1 MYKNSTNQLLKPV
14 TAKVNDSGNLEIG
27 GCDTVEL
34 VEKYGSPLYVM
45 DEVTLRNV
53 CRDYKDAFSKYP
65 KVNMMFASKALSTM
79 AISSILISEGFG
91 FDVVSAGEILH
102 YKLKFP
108 NQEFSSLGKNYL
120 QIGNKKHYAI
130 FDNLDFKRVYSFNQA
145 SFLFVGEAE
154 NENDTI
160 EKYLPI
166 LNQAASMGL
175 PLLAVGNDT
184 STFMNE
190 KIALSAGAIAEQ
202 YAVLGGKILTI
213 GKPDPMVMTYCIEAL
228 PQDIA
233 KEKILVIGDNIA
245 TDIKAANLLNMPSV
259 LISKG
264 VHINFLGEGYISDV
278 AKTRELATSLDAY
291 PDCVIS
297 NLRW

>member
-1 MYKNSTNQLLKPV
+1 MKMIRPIVNISKIIDNYDAVIVGFRGVLTEGDSIKQDAVNALFNIRKAGKRIVLCTNSALRSTQIADFFVSYKVPLKV
-14 TAKVNDSGNLEIG
+14 F
-27 GCDTVEL
+27 
-34 VEKYGSPLYVM
+34 
-45 DEVTLRNV
+45 
-53 CRDYKDAFSKYP
+53 DA
-65 KVNMMFASKALSTM
+65 L
-79 AISSILISEGFG
+79 
-91 FDVVSAGEILH
+91 VSAGEILH

>member
-1 MYKNSTNQLLKPV
+1 MKMIRPIVNIS
-14 TAKVNDSGNLEIG
+14 KVIDN
-27 GCDTVEL
+27 
-34 VEKYGSPLYVM
+34 Y
-45 DEVTLRNV
+45 
-53 CRDYKDAFSKYP
+53 DAVIVGFRG
-65 KVNMMFASKALSTM
+65 VL
-79 AISSILISEGFG
+79 SEGDSIKQDAVNALINMRKAGKRIVLCSNSSLRASQIADFFINYKVPLKV
-91 FDVVSAGEILH
+91 FDAIVSAGEILH

-108 NQEFSSLGKNYL
+108 NAEFSSLGKNYL
-120 QIGNKKHYAI
+120 QIGNKKSYAI
-130 FDNLDFKRVYSFNQA
+130 FDNLDYKRVYSFNQA
-145 SFLFVGEAE
+145 SFLFVGDAE

-166 LNQAASMGL
+166 LNQAASLGL

-202 YAVLGGKILTI
+202 YAVLGGKILTV

-228 PQDIA
+228 PADIS
-233 KEKILVIGDNIA
+233 KEKILNIGDNIA
-245 TDIKAANLLNMPSV
+245 TDIKAANLLNMPSA

-264 VHINFLGEGYISDV
+264 VHVNFLGEGYISDV

>member
-1 MYKNSTNQLLKPV
+1 MKMIRPIVNISKIIDNYDAVIVGFRGVLTEGDSIKQDAVNALVNIRKAGKRIVLCTNSALRSTQIADFFVSYKVPLKV
-14 TAKVNDSGNLEIG
+14 F
-27 GCDTVEL
+27 
-34 VEKYGSPLYVM
+34 
-45 DEVTLRNV
+45 
-53 CRDYKDAFSKYP
+53 DA
-65 KVNMMFASKALSTM
+65 L
-79 AISSILISEGFG
+79 
-91 FDVVSAGEILH
+91 VSAGEILH

-108 NQEFSSLGKNYL
+108 NQEFNSLGKNYL

-233 KEKILVIGDNIA
+233 KEKILVIGDNLS

>member
-1 MYKNSTNQLLKPV
+1 MKMIRPIVNIS
-14 TAKVNDSGNLEIG
+14 KVIDN
-27 GCDTVEL
+27 
-34 VEKYGSPLYVM
+34 Y
-45 DEVTLRNV
+45 
-53 CRDYKDAFSKYP
+53 DAVIVGFRG
-65 KVNMMFASKALSTM
+65 VL
-79 AISSILISEGFG
+79 SEGDSIKQDAVNALINMRKAGKRIVLCSNSSLRASQIADFFINYKVPLKL
-91 FDVVSAGEILH
+91 FDAIVSAGEILH

-108 NQEFSSLGKNYL
+108 NAEFSSLGKNYL
-120 QIGNKKHYAI
+120 QIGNKKSYAI
-130 FDNLDFKRVYSFNQA
+130 FDNLDYKRVYSFNQA
-145 SFLFVGEAE
+145 SFLFVGDAE

-166 LNQAASMGL
+166 LNQAASLGL

-202 YAVLGGKILTI
+202 YAVLGGRILTV
-213 GKPDPMVMTYCIEAL
+213 GKPDPMVMTYCIEAF
-228 PQDIA
+228 PAHIS
-233 KEKILVIGDNIA
+233 KEKILNIGDNIA
-245 TDIKAANLLNMPSV
+245 TDIKAANLLNMPSA

-264 VHINFLGEGYISDV
+264 VHVNFLGEGYISDV

>member
-1 MYKNSTNQLLKPV
+1 M
-14 TAKVNDSGNLEIG
+14 
-27 GCDTVEL
+27 
-34 VEKYGSPLYVM
+34 
-45 DEVTLRNV
+45 
-53 CRDYKDAFSKYP
+53 
-65 KVNMMFASKALSTM
+65 KARQRVLSTC
-79 AISSILISEGFG
+79 L
-91 FDVVSAGEILH
+91 
-102 YKLKFP
+102 
-108 NQEFSSLGKNYL
+108 
-120 QIGNKKHYAI
+120 
-130 FDNLDFKRVYSFNQA
+130 
-145 SFLFVGEAE
+145 
-154 NENDTI
+154 
-160 EKYLPI
+160 
-166 LNQAASMGL
+166 
-175 PLLAVGNDT
+175 
-184 STFMNE
+184 
-190 KIALSAGAIAEQ
+190 AGAITFGLVPWATAVTPTNAAPNHSLSLGQTVNLEAEQ
-202 YAVLGGKILTI
+202 AQLAGGKILTI